1 MSSLRLL
8 SHSVLAASAL
18 MGVAPPAL
26 AADAVNPA
34 ASAPIAAGDT
44 LLPATVLR
52 DNLWTLAARVQHDPG
67 ITRQQVMV
75 AMLRRNPNAF
85 LQGNMHRLRRDVALV
100 VPTAQEIAAENAGAA
115 EAVVAALGRLEGV
128 EVAAV
133 SPEGKIIAT
142 IEADGDRETVEIYE
156 AMSVLDRVLSVS
168 MVYHQKE
175 DEPDLELAVAA

>member
-1 MSSLRLL
+1 MNISS
-8 SHSVLAASAL
+8 VI
-18 MGVAPPAL
+18 VIP
-26 AADAVNPA
+26 
-34 ASAPIAAGDT
+34 
-44 LLPATVLR
+44 
-52 DNLWTLAARVQHDPG
+52 QPG
-67 ITRQQVMV
+67 Q
-75 AMLRRNPNAF
+75 
-85 LQGNMHRLRRDVALV
+85 
-100 VPTAQEIAAENAGAA
+100 A